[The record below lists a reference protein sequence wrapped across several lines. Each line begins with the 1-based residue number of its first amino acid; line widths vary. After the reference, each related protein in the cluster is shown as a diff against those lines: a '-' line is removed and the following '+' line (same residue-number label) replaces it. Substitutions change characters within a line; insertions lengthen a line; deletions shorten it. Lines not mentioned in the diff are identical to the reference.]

1 MTTLPTHAPRK
12 LAFKQYLILAS
23 LLFGLFFGAGN
34 LIFPIHLGQTAGA
47 NWLPAA
53 IGFLLSAILLPLC
66 AILALSTTQSNSMY
80 DLARPAGKFFAIGF
94 LVLTHAS
101 LGLLIAAPR
110 TATVTY
116 SMGIQPFIPKAWGTP
131 ALIIFSAG
139 FFALTF
145 GLAFHEGSVTKNV
158 GKVLNPIFILLM
170 VFLFV
175 VAFLLYGDIRNL
187 PLLPRAGQGTGSLIN
202 GFLQGYNTMDALAG
216 LGFGVT
222 IITALKAFGQSS
234 RDRSWSVAKVGGL
247 TMGFEA
253 LIYTFLIALG
263 AASLSFTKVSA
274 DGGTAFTEIMRHYTG
289 IMGAGVLAALT
300 FLACLTTAIGL
311 LTSLAQD
318 LSRQLPR
325 IGYHKLL
332 LTATVISFL
341 IANIGLEKI
350 IEDSAP
356 LLSFL
361 YPLAITLILLG
372 LLKPVLGIKPLIYRI
387 TTGIVLIPAIFDFIH
402 TLPKALL
409 SLAPLAAFDRWALQ
423 VIPLYAVGLDFV
435 PFLGLGLIISLLVSW
450 YSQRQ
455 PR

>member
-1 MTTLPTHAPRK
+1 MTTITTENQSK
-12 LAFKQYLILAS
+12 LSFKQYLILAS

-34 LIFPIHLGQTAGA
+34 LIFPIHLGQIAGH

-53 IGFLLSAILLPLC
+53 IGFLLSAILLPLF
-66 AILALSTTQSNSMY
+66 AILALSITQSNSMY
-80 DLARPAGKFFAIGF
+80 DLALPAGKFFAIGF

-110 TATVTY
+110 TATVTF
-116 SMGIQPFIPKAWGTP
+116 SMGVQPFIPKAWATP
-131 ALIIFSAG
+131 ALLIFSLF

-145 GLAFHEGSVTKNV
+145 WLAYHEGSVTKNV

-175 VAFLLYGDIRNL
+175 VAFLLYGDIRGL
-187 PLLPRAGQGTGSLIN
+187 PLMPKSGQGTGSLIN

-263 AASLSFTKVSA
+263 AASLSFTKASA
-274 DGGTAFTEIMRHYTG
+274 DGGTAFTIIMRHYTG

-318 LSRQLPR
+318 LSRQLPK
-325 IGYHKLL
+325 IGYHKIL
-332 LTATVISFL
+332 LTATTIAFL
-341 IANIGLEKI
+341 IANFGLEKI
-350 IEDSAP
+350 IEYSAP

-372 LLKPVLGIKPLIYRI
+372 LLKPLLGMKTLIYRV
-387 TTGIVLIPAIFDFIH
+387 TTGIVLIPALLDFIH
-402 TLPKALL
+402 TLPKPLL
-409 SLAPLAAFDRWALQ
+409 SWAPLTTIDQWALHT
-423 VIPLYAVGLDFV
+423 IPLYQVGLDFV
-435 PFLGLGLIISLLVSW
+435 PFLIIGLILSLLLN
-450 YSQRQ
+450 YGKKALTN
-455 PR
+455 